1 MSIVDICGN
10 TFTVGA
16 DGVFRGVLARPRR
29 CGCGRMVY
37 FVINRDGKTRCIE
50 CDGQHVRAEALCC
63 QSA

>member
-10 TFTVGA
+10 TFTIGQ
-16 DGVFRGVLARPRR
+16 DGILRGVLARPRR

-50 CDGQHVRAEALCC
+50 CDVLYCEALSLCQ